1 MSSQEA
7 VQHLTYD
14 DYDADI
20 IDELNVL
27 ALPRPPSVE
36 GEDLS
41 LPPMDGI
48 QFIRRVIKE
57 TKKCEPVTTVE
68 MNFPPQTNV
77 SVIKIPTKRECNKEL
92 LPTKDYQQS
101 VVADFSKLRLKMEY
115 LRKRTKHDGAFR
127 TFKKTLPNEEENEE
141 WLKICSQNGPD
152 VVKEC
157 EETAKGPSTRLCLAM
172 SQCTN
177 MHVLSYFPD
186 WLTEGLLSV
195 VDSCRWIYGM
205 LACLE
210 LPLEPDMYFTL
221 RQIARALLELRAGLE
236 SQDSEPLPHINLIVC
251 IIGRYFGQEDL
262 ADPYI

>member
-127 TFKKTLPNEEENEE
+127 TFKKTL
-141 WLKICSQNGPD
+141 
-152 VVKEC
+152 
-157 EETAKGPSTRLCLAM
+157 
-172 SQCTN
+172 CTN